1 MTAMQGS
8 FLKIVVVVL
17 LLLVGAPLI
26 GSLIFNVAAAAYI
39 MKMMGMVSDSREKA
53 AERRASDFQ
62 GVKVVPEGAPGL
74 VALRNFDDFEQTRTV
89 SLNMHMRLT
98 DIRRGDQNA
107 FDANDVEAY
116 LASRLPVLARAEC
129 DLIVKAFASK
139 CAVNKVSARPTED
152 LYQVNM
158 RLTFVQRE
166 PFGEVAKAPELNY
179 VEIPLN
185 LNDGDDKSIMTD
197 SWVSQRTRYYDA
209 VAKGCAKIRAQNKN
223 CAIMTLTI
231 ASTPQRGSSAIKVNA
246 GARYAILQ

>member
-1 MTAMQGS
+1 MQGS

-17 LLLVGAPLI
+17 LLLVGTPII

-39 MKMMGMVSDSREKA
+39 MQMMGMVNDSQQEA

-62 GVKVVPEGAPGL
+62 GIKVVPENAPRL

-89 SLNMHMRLT
+89 SLNMHLRLP
-98 DIRRGDQNA
+98 DIRRGDQTS
-107 FDANDVEAY
+107 FDANDVEGY

-129 DLIVKAFASK
+129 DMIVKAFASK
-139 CAVNKVSARPTED
+139 CAVNKVSARPSD
-152 LYQVNM
+152 DVYQVNM

-166 PFGEVAKAPELNY
+166 PFGEVAKAQELNY

-185 LNDGDDKSIMTD
+185 LNDGDDKSIMID
-197 SWVSQRTRYYDA
+197 SWVSQRTEYYDA

-223 CAIMTLTI
+223 CAVMTVTI
-231 ASTPQRGSSAIKVNA
+231 ASTPQRGSSAIEVNA

>member
-1 MTAMQGS
+1 MQGS

-17 LLLVGAPLI
+17 LLLVGTPII

-39 MKMMGMVSDSREKA
+39 MQMMGMVNDSQQEA
-53 AERRASDFQ
+53 AERKASDFQ
-62 GVKVVPEGAPGL
+62 GIKVVPENVPGL

-89 SLNMHMRLT
+89 SLNMHLRLS
-98 DIRRGDQNA
+98 DIRRGDQTS

-129 DLIVKAFASK
+129 DLIVNAFASK
-139 CAVNKVSARPTED
+139 CAVNKVSARPSD
-152 LYQVNM
+152 DVYQVNM

-166 PFGEVAKAPELNY
+166 PFGEVAKAQELNY

-197 SWVSQRTRYYDA
+197 SWVSQRTKYYD
-209 VAKGCAKIRAQNKN
+209 
-223 CAIMTLTI
+223 
-231 ASTPQRGSSAIKVNA
+231 A

>member
-1 MTAMQGS
+1 MQGS

-17 LLLVGAPLI
+17 LLLVGTPII

-39 MKMMGMVSDSREKA
+39 MQMMGMVNDSQQEA

-62 GVKVVPEGAPGL
+62 GIKVVPEGAPGL
-74 VALRNFDDFEQTRTV
+74 VALRNFDDFEQTRSV
-89 SLNMHMRLT
+89 SLNMHLKLP
-98 DIRRGDQNA
+98 DIRRGDQSS

-129 DLIVKAFASK
+129 DMIVKAFASK
-139 CAVNKVSARPTED
+139 CAVNKVSARPTD
-152 LYQVNM
+152 DVYQVNM

-166 PFGEVAKAPELNY
+166 PFGEVAKAEQLNY

-197 SWVSQRTRYYDA
+197 SWVSQRTKYYDA
-209 VAKGCAKIRAQNKN
+209 VAKGCTKIRAQNKN
-223 CAIMTLTI
+223 CAVMSVAI
-231 ASTPQRGSSAIKVNA
+231 ASTPTRGSSAIKVSA